1 MLQQAENRRDEKVEE
16 EGHFVSLLLTRAV
29 SAYPTFIQ
37 VGCLSLIRI
46 EETPP
51 VHVFVAISAP
61 NHGAVG
67 FIPAARTVTNLTVF
81 RLLSWNLLFSTPWA
95 ENEVYPRLLRT
106 HGSLRW
112 ALCRF
117 HDVVRP
123 RTIVGLLG
131 RS

>member
-37 VGCLSLIRI
+37 VGCLSLLRI
-46 EETPP
+46 EETPS

-67 FIPAARTVTNLTVF
+67 FIPAARTVTT
-81 RLLSWNLLFSTPWA
+81 
-95 ENEVYPRLLRT
+95 
-106 HGSLRW
+106 GG
-112 ALCRF
+112 
-117 HDVVRP
+117 VRVGWGGIGMSK
-123 RTIVGLLG
+123 RQEGLLG
-131 RS
+131 PS